1 MRGVVNFF
9 GRISILIDQ
18 NTRALYMFISALL
31 QLFDRSGMLYGELAR
46 FVLRL
51 LGFRTKSRKEQ
62 QPGPPGELLGPDGQA
77 QRYNKG
83 PKAPSGAWDSVWV
96 MGVLGIP
103 ADTNTESARTT
114 YLRKL
119 SNNGNEEAMKGEGK
133 KKNLLSIIRDGK

>member
-83 PKAPSGAWDSVWV
+83 PKAPSGAWDSVW
-96 MGVLGIP
+96 GDGGIG
-103 ADTNTESARTT
+103 DS
-114 YLRKL
+114 
-119 SNNGNEEAMKGEGK
+119 S
-133 KKNLLSIIRDGK
+133 